1 MEKTEQGF
9 DEKAKEAMTAL
20 FENFWIVREEEPEL
34 YQKIREREKVLKRY
48 LQEKFGY
55 RLIIHR
61 YFAKLEKIP
70 AEPESWMGI
79 QDFQDI
85 LDYALFCCL
94 LAYLESKAVDEKFLL
109 SDLCEE
115 IQAMY
120 PGELPIDWTN
130 YQHRKSLIRVLRTSE
145 QIGIVKRVDGDLEG
159 FANKEDH
166 EALYEVPVVSR
177 YFMRSYPKDLFQY
190 ETIEEILEE
199 EWKASP
205 QDYRRHRIYRQLF
218 LSPAIYRRQKDDPDF
233 YYLRNFR
240 HRLREDIEK
249 HTDYHYE
256 LFKNAALLTLPERQS
271 RYTLFPDQKGT
282 SEIILH
288 FSKIIR
294 QHLEVHIPDEYGQ
307 IRLTPNDFLGL
318 LKKCRDEFSEGW
330 SKTYRDMTISQLSD
344 EVLSALKEW
353 KMAEREAETGMII
366 LYPLLGRLVG
376 TYPDDF
382 LMKGTNEDDE

>member
-120 PGELPIDWTN
+120 PGNCQSIGRIINIGSRSFGAEDVGANW
-130 YQHRKSLIRVLRTSE
+130 YRKT
-145 QIGIVKRVDGDLEG
+145 
-159 FANKEDH
+159 
-166 EALYEVPVVSR
+166 
-177 YFMRSYPKDLFQY
+177 
-190 ETIEEILEE
+190 
-199 EWKASP
+199 
-205 QDYRRHRIYRQLF
+205 RRWG
-218 LSPAIYRRQKDDPDF
+218 S
-233 YYLRNFR
+233 
-240 HRLREDIEK
+240 
-249 HTDYHYE
+249 
-256 LFKNAALLTLPERQS
+256 
-271 RYTLFPDQKGT
+271 
-282 SEIILH
+282 
-288 FSKIIR
+288 
-294 QHLEVHIPDEYGQ
+294 
-307 IRLTPNDFLGL
+307 
-318 LKKCRDEFSEGW
+318 
-330 SKTYRDMTISQLSD
+330 
-344 EVLSALKEW
+344 
-353 KMAEREAETGMII
+353 
-366 LYPLLGRLVG
+366 
-376 TYPDDF
+376 
-382 LMKGTNEDDE
+382 